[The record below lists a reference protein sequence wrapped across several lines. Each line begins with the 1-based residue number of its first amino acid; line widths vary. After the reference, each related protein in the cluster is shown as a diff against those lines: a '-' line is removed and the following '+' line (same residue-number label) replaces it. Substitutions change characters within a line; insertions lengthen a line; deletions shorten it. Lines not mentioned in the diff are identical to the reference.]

1 MLKHRIVIRIETPQ
15 FRAARVICSNMCK
28 VGMQK
33 GASMALGAFMLM
45 HMRKRRL
52 QERQEQERDHAG
64 SEYSKTHQILILDAQ
79 RSNPPG
85 RPLDDDRYFKNRRV
99 FILPLHLYIAAA
111 DC

>member
-1 MLKHRIVIRIETPQ
+1 MLKHRIVIRIETSQ
-15 FRAARVICSNMCK
+15 FRAARVICSHMCK

-64 SEYSKTHQILILDAQ
+64 SEYSKTHQI
-79 RSNPPG
+79 
-85 RPLDDDRYFKNRRV
+85 
-99 FILPLHLYIAAA
+99 
-111 DC
+111 